1 VKGWGR
7 RCRGSGHR
15 TILTRGEHSTS
26 NIVKSS
32 RVDRRWGTIAEQERN
47 LYGIYGDIRRN
58 TPSALQKPARQKD
71 PYTSADP
78 CFRDDDDLSVP
89 VPTFLT
95 ASSACFLMTSSSSLF
110 R

>member
-1 VKGWGR
+1 MKGWGR
-7 RCRGSGHR
+7 CIGSGHPA
-15 TILTRGEHSTS
+15 ISTRGEHS
-26 NIVKSS
+26 NIIHTVKSS
-32 RVDRRWGTIAEQERN
+32 RVDRRWEPIAEQERN
-47 LYGIYGDIRRN
+47 LYGDIRRN
-58 TPSALQKPARQKD
+58 TPSALQTPARQKV